1 MALKQKKNR
10 QTALKLGRKDSRLA
24 IAARDR
30 AQVMVELALSMP
42 FLMLLFIAILFFG
55 RYFLITQTL
64 LYAAQEGA
72 KMASRTPNLND
83 PDVRTMIKGFTSG
96 GQQSNSSLI
105 SAALGSANLLS
116 NGTSGNLPE
125 GAKIE
130 ILPWESDGSSADLL
144 VPAGTVQVRIDYPF
158 GLLANPFKSNAIAA
172 QSVGVAM
179 TADGSGRPVQFHNF
193 MISQRA
199 TAAWEIYQNPN

>member
-1 MALKQKKNR
+1 
-10 QTALKLGRKDSRLA
+10 
-24 IAARDR
+24 
-30 AQVMVELALSMP
+30 MVELALSMP
-42 FLMLLFIAILFFG
+42 FLMLLFVAMLFFG
-55 RYFLITQTL
+55 RYFLIAQTL

-72 KMASRTPNLND
+72 KMASRTPNLSD
-83 PDVRTMIKGFTSG
+83 PDVRTMIKGFSSG
-96 GQQSNSSLI
+96 GAQANGSLI

-130 ILPWESDGSSADLL
+130 ILPWESDGSVADGL

-158 GLLANPFKSNAIAA
+158 GLLANPFKTNAIAS

-179 TADGSGRPVQFHNF
+179 TANGSGRPVQFHNF